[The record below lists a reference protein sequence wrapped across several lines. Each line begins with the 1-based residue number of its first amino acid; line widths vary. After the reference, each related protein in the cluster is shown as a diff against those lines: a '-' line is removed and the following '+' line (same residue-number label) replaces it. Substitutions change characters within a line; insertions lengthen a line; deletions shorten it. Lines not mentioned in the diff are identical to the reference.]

1 MKVRKLVV
9 ISELVVI
16 SVVLFTGI
24 VTSLSYS
31 TQQNTTIDQRE
42 ITLNQEN
49 DQNLTN
55 SITSSTVNSLV
66 TKGKELTNKF
76 KYEDAITH
84 YNKALQ

>member
-66 TKGKELTNKF
+66 TKGKELTNK
-76 KYEDAITH
+76 
-84 YNKALQ
+84 

>member
-49 DQNLTN
+49 D
-55 SITSSTVNSLV
+55 
-66 TKGKELTNKF
+66 
-76 KYEDAITH
+76 
-84 YNKALQ
+84 